1 MARSRNLPHG
11 LCPSTPRLWIRKRT
25 KEAHEGC
32 GSESQHCLCCLQDSG
47 SCLIRKELRKAFLS
61 QQLGCLCPKTC
72 GGSEA
77 ALCGVGQRGSCRARG
92 LVGLLHIRDKG
103 RAPPTLPPHMTG
115 IAQELCTQ
123 SQGKGSVSCQ
133 EPVGQLCRGGQDPLP
148 AEVQEEGVVHAIG
161 RRSLCPAS
169 SQMGSLRSHPE
180 PPGRP
185 RALTS
190 RERTLLGSSSS
201 RVKMSPRFTVSWDPS
216 SNSTCR
222 GCGSQRPG
230 TARLPGAPGRPRP
243 QGLGGRPPWVHRAR

>member
-1 MARSRNLPHG
+1 M
-11 LCPSTPRLWIRKRT
+11 
-25 KEAHEGC
+25 
-32 GSESQHCLCCLQDSG
+32 
-47 SCLIRKELRKAFLS
+47 
-61 QQLGCLCPKTC
+61 
-72 GGSEA
+72 
-77 ALCGVGQRGSCRARG
+77 
-92 LVGLLHIRDKG
+92 GLLYIHDKG
-103 RAPPTLPPHMTG
+103 RAPPTLPPHMMG
-115 IAQELCTQ
+115 IAQELRTR

-133 EPVGQLCRGGQDPLP
+133 EPMGQLCRGGQDPLP

-161 RRSLCPAS
+161 RCSLCPAS

-201 RVKMSPRFTVSWDPS
+201 RVKMSPRFTVSCDPS

-230 TARLPGAPGRPRP
+230 TARLAGAPGRPRP
-243 QGLGGRPPWVHRAR
+243 QGLGGRPPWVPGAR